1 MIPCVISIGL
11 AFLWMLYES
20 DWLRIRLPVGA
31 SKPVKTIRIWQCN
44 YTDHIKGTSYTGF
57 TNNER
62 NQNPYWVFK
71 NKDTSINLFNVGITE
86 PVCGWEW
93 LLNHEHPIIEN
104 RIEIIA
110 HNCKHSIHL
119 CDNPEVDYGKILK
132 EACTIAFK
140 TNIRPKN
147 GHKPNRRKASL
158 TFNPN
163 YKLKTKKVAK
173 KALERRRL

>member
-1 MIPCVISIGL
+1 MIPCVISISL

-20 DWLRIRLPVGA
+20 DWLRIQLPVGA
-31 SKPVKTIRIWQCN
+31 SKPVKTIRIWQYRN
-44 YTDHIKGTSYTGF
+44 NGTVGITQREHYS
-57 TNNER
+57 
-62 NQNPYWVFK
+62 PYRLTK
-71 NKDTSINLFNVGITE
+71 NDSLAMAFNAGITE
-86 PVCGWEW
+86 PVCGWDW

-173 KALERRRL
+173 RH